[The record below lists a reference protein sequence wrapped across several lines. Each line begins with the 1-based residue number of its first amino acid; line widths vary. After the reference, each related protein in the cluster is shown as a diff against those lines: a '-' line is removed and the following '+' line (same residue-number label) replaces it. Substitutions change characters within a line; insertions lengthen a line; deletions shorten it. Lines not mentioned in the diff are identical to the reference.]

1 MNDQLTPEERA
12 MMRARL
18 VGGARD
24 IKPVGAHRGAVI
36 AGSIAAALVIAIAG
50 GVAATTT
57 LSAPEI
63 ATTPSPAP
71 TESTPTP
78 SPTSTPE
85 PIVTPTQAAPTT
97 PVLAF
102 GGDCS
107 AVLSESAVS
116 ALVGVPMESSP
127 GLPVWDATFLG
138 GVSCQWR
145 AQDTSQ
151 WQALN
156 VTVLPWS
163 LVPEAVRARA
173 GVTPSCEGGPC
184 DYSQR
189 FGDAWVVVNADD
201 ADIAVRAA
209 AEIGPRAAASPG
221 IERQLPSGAWKLT
234 DCQEQL
240 ADAVSGAL
248 GRDDLGPIGTDNVPM
263 GQEWDVLTAS
273 GFADWCSFA
282 PVTYDE
288 VTPPGLRIGI
298 AAGARFDASEV
309 EAFGGTPV
317 EVDGAQQ
324 AWVIEEP
331 SLTALRLVADA
342 PGGLIDVTASN
353 LTEEQVRTVAA
364 AVLAALG

>member
-1 MNDQLTPEERA
+1 MNDDLTPEERA
-12 MMRARL
+12 AMRARV

-36 AGSIAAALVIAIAG
+36 AGSIAAVLIIAVAG
-50 GVAATTT
+50 GVAATST
-57 LSAPEI
+57 LGAPEI

-71 TESTPTP
+71 STSTPTP
-78 SPTSTPE
+78 SPTPTPE
-85 PIVTPTQAAPTT
+85 PVVTPTQAVPTT

-116 ALVGVPMESSP
+116 SLVGVPMTLSP
-127 GLPVWDATFLG
+127 GLAVWDATWLG

-145 AQDTSQ
+145 AQDPSQ

-163 LVPEAVRARA
+163 LVPEAVRSRI
-173 GVTPSCEGGPC
+173 GVTPGCEGGPC

-189 FGDAWVVVNADD
+189 FGDAWVDVGTDD
-201 ADIAVRAA
+201 PDIAVRAA

-221 IERQLPSGAWKLT
+221 IERPLSSGAWKLT

-248 GRDDLGPIGTDNVPM
+248 GRDDLGPIGTDNVPQ
-263 GQEWDVLTAS
+263 GQDWDVLTAS
-273 GFADWCSFA
+273 GFAAWCSFA
-282 PVTYDE
+282 PITYDE
-288 VTPPGLRIGI
+288 TTPPSLRIGI
-298 AAGARFDASEV
+298 AAEARFDPSEV
-309 EAFGGTPV
+309 ERFGGVPV
-317 EVDGAQQ
+317 QVDGAQH
-324 AWVIEEP
+324 AWVIDEP
-331 SLTALRLVADA
+331 SLKALRLVADA
-342 PGGLIDVTASN
+342 PGGLIDIDGRNVTEAQ
-353 LTEEQVRTVAA
+353 LRTVGA